1 MPVSNHTSQSPIEVT
16 ENDLEFMVKI
26 PAGQKERA
34 SKIPGRRW
42 NPEIKRWVYP
52 KSLPVYEA
60 LSEEFKRNAAVF
72 DIRKPKSIRLPLPK
86 SLPNE
91 GDQTFEE
98 WQDLTDKTSEIHE
111 KFNGLQEQVT
121 AILGSVQAV
130 ETMAKE
136 TQDLVKAQRVADK
149 SKLQEL
155 KPDLPDP
162 KITSR
167 EDLASIE
174 KGLCRLAFEASGRDQ
189 SLARWLSK
197 HNPLSLPHK
206 FVSDTHEK
214 VRSSIAAIVGNS
226 NYRSESFHDLA
237 NRLRDR
243 SDIDPKLIYL
253 LLAMNMHRNS
263 VSHSEGSS
271 DAEQQSRSII
281 YLFNLALVWPHVA
294 SEPVEEIDEA

>member
-1 MPVSNHTSQSPIEVT
+1 MPVSNHTSQSSPVEVT
-16 ENDLEFMVKI
+16 ENDVQFMVKI
-26 PAGQKERA
+26 PAGQRERA

-42 NPEIKRWVYP
+42 NPEIQRWVYP
-52 KSLPVYEA
+52 KTLPVYEA

-86 SLPNE
+86 SLPIE
-91 GDQTFEE
+91 EDQTFEE

-111 KFNGLQEQVT
+111 KFNGLQEQVA

-130 ETMAKE
+130 ETIAKE
-136 TQDLVKAQRVADK
+136 TQDLVKTQRDADK
-149 SKLQEL
+149 PKLREL

-214 VRSSIAAIVGNS
+214 VRSSIAAIIGDS

-237 NRLRDR
+237 NKLKDR
-243 SDIDPKLIYL
+243 NDINPKLIYL

-263 VSHSEGSS
+263 VSHSEGATE
-271 DAEQQSRSII
+271 AEQQSRSII

-294 SEPVEEIDEA
+294 SEPVE